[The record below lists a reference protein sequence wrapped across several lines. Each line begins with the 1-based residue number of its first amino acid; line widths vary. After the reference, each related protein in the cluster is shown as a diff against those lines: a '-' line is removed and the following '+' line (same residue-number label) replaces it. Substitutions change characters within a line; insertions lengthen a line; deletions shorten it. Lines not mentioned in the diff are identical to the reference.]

1 MTLAM
6 ASMGFFLI
14 TLDATV
20 VNVSV
25 PSIGAEF
32 DTAVAGLQWVI
43 DAYTLMFAAL
53 LLSTGALSDRMG
65 ASRAYLIGLAGF
77 TLSSITCG
85 FAPNLELLIGARA
98 LQGVTAAVMLPS
110 SLALV
115 RQTFPDTAARA
126 RGIAIWTAAGGA
138 AVAAGP
144 VTGGALTA
152 LFGWRS
158 IFFLNVPIGIV
169 GVLGLLR
176 TEHSAA
182 RPVPF
187 DIGGQVTAVLW
198 LASLTYTVIEGGSH
212 GYGSPQVIT
221 SMALSVTALVAFLV
235 VESRIARPVVPLG
248 LFRFPV
254 VSVCAAVGF
263 ILNFTTYGLIF
274 MMSLY
279 LQQVLHEPP
288 LTVGLMFLPMTGVIT
303 VVNLLAGRL
312 TNRYGPKLPIVLGQ
326 TILALGLAGMSLVDE
341 STPTAVLLALL
352 VPVGVGAGTTVPP
365 ITAALLDAIDPASA
379 GLASGVLNAGRQ
391 VGGAIGYALFGAL
404 IAGSAGFIAGM
415 HLSLAIGVTC
425 LLITILGSA
434 LLLRSPATGVAYA
447 AEGLRD
453 LRRGR
458 GDLERSDRG
467 GPGEHRSRRPA
478 DGGFA

>member
-1 MTLAM
+1 MTLAL
-6 ASMGFFLI
+6 ASVGFFLI

-20 VNVSV
+20 VNVSL

-32 DTAVAGLQWVI
+32 HAAVADLQWVI

-53 LLSTGALSDRMG
+53 LLSAGVLSDRMG

-77 TLSSITCG
+77 TLSSIICG

-115 RQTFPDTAARA
+115 RQTFPDAAARA

-152 LFGWRS
+152 LLGWRS
-158 IFFLNVPIGIV
+158 IFFLNLPVGTV

-176 TEHSAA
+176 AERSEP
-182 RPVPF
+182 RPAPF
-187 DIGGQVTAVLW
+187 DIAGQVTAVLW
-198 LASLTYTVIEGGSH
+198 LAALTYTVIEGGSH
-212 GYGSPQVIT
+212 GYGAPQVIT
-221 SMALSVTALVAFLV
+221 SLVLSAAALVAFLV
-235 VESRIARPVVPLG
+235 VESRTARPMVPLG
-248 LFRFPV
+248 LFRFPA

-288 LTVGLMFLPMTGVIT
+288 LTAGLMFLPMTAVIT

-312 TNRYGPKLPIVLGQ
+312 TNRYGPKLPIVAGQ
-326 TILALGLAGMSLVDE
+326 TILALGLAGIALVDRA
-341 STPTAVLLALL
+341 TPTAVLLVLL

-379 GLASGVLNAGRQ
+379 GLAAGVLNAGRQ

-415 HLSLAIGVTC
+415 HVSLAVGVVC
-425 LLITILGSA
+425 LVVTITGSA
-434 LLLRSPATGVAYA
+434 LLLRSGGAAARAQHGYA
-447 AEGLRD
+447 AED
-453 LRRGR
+453 RRTAPDEG
-458 GDLERSDRG
+458 S
-467 GPGEHRSRRPA
+467 
-478 DGGFA
+478 